1 MTPVFRDYLCAP
13 HKLAYVE
20 GKERRMVPCIFCAIV
35 KGDPRIPSR
44 IILRTERLM
53 VMLNLYPYN
62 PGHLMVVPVRHV
74 EKLQELSREELNEFF
89 WMGVKAVRLLEEALH
104 PAGVNM
110 GLNLGAAAGA
120 SIDHLHLHVVP
131 RFPREL
137 GFMET
142 TAGTRTLIMDLDTVY
157 KRLSQHLHILQDS
170 EESQTKEPK
179 PRREEKHTSRKGRKR
194 KT

>member
-1 MTPVFRDYLCAP
+1 
-13 HKLAYVE
+13 
-20 GKERRMVPCIFCAIV
+20 MVPCIFCAIV

-44 IILRTERLM
+44 ILLRTKRLM

-74 EKLQELSREELNEFF
+74 EKLQEMSKEELNEFL
-89 WMGVKAVRLLEEALH
+89 WMGVKTVRLLEEALH

-131 RFPREL
+131 RFPKEL

-142 TAGTRTLIMDLDTVY
+142 TAGTRTLIMDLDTVH
-157 KRLSQHLHILQDS
+157 KRLSQHLHLLQDD
-170 EESQTKEPK
+170 EGPEK
-179 PRREEKHTSRKGRKR
+179 PRRRKR
-194 KT
+194 NSSRRHEEEHNNQGGKR